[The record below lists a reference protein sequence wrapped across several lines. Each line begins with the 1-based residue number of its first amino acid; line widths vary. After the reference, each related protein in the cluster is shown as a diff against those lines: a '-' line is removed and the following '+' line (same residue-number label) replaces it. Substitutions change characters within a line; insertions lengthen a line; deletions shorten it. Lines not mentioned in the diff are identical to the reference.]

1 MAISAKLVKE
11 LRDRTGA
18 GMMDCKKALVE
29 MDGDIEA
36 AAEFLQKKGIAKAA
50 KKAGRVAA
58 EGLVETWTNAD
69 ETEGIILEINCETD
83 FVSRNEKF
91 QTFVNS
97 VAAAIGESGAN
108 SVEEALELDYEG
120 STLETAIKET
130 IATIG
135 ENIQLRRF
143 ERFSID
149 RGLVAEY
156 IHAGNQIAVL
166 IEVST
171 DADPDSTTEEFAR
184 DVAMHIAA
192 MSPGVLSAD
201 EIDEELA
208 GKQESIFAAQVKE
221 EGKPENIIPRIV
233 EGKMQKWRKE
243 HNLLDQAF
251 VKNPDLSVGDYQAET
266 GGVEITR
273 FLRYQVGEGI
283 EKEESNLADEVA
295 QLKG

>member
-1 MAISAKLVKE
+1 MAISAQLVKQ

-18 GMMDCKKALVE
+18 GMMDCKKALVQT
-29 MDGDIEA
+29 DGDIEA

-58 EGLVETWTNAD
+58 EGLVETWTNSD
-69 ETEGIILEINCETD
+69 ETEGVIVEINCETD

-91 QTFVNS
+91 QTFVQS
-97 VAAAIGESGAN
+97 VTAAIGESG
-108 SVEEALELDYEG
+108 VKTIEEALALDYEG
-120 STLETAIKET
+120 DDLENAIKET

-143 ERFSID
+143 DRFKVD
-149 RGLVAEY
+149 RGLVADY

-171 DADPDSTTEEFAR
+171 ESDADETTADFAR

-208 GKQESIFAAQVKE
+208 SNQESIFTAQIKE
-221 EGKPENIIPRIV
+221 EGKPEKIIPRIV
-233 EGKMQKWRKE
+233 QGKMEKWRKE

-251 VKNPDLSVGDYQAET
+251 VKNPDLSVSEYQAQT
-266 GGVEITR
+266 GGVEITG

-283 EKEESNLADEVA
+283 EKEESSLADEVA
-295 QLKG
+295 QLQG